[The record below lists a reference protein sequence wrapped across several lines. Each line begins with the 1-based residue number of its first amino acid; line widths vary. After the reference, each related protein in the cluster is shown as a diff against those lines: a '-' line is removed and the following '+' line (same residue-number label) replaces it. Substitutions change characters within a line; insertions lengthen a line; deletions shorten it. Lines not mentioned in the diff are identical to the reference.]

1 MSIVLGALRLTEI
14 MTDAMEGFV
23 ASPKIAGA
31 TNSAINRERP
41 LLSGV
46 QTRERA
52 RKVYLRPSD
61 SKVIRWELAEGE
73 GFAPSSA
80 ARSAALDA

>member
-31 TNSAINRERP
+31 TNSAIIGERP
-41 LLSGV
+41 LLSVRSNSG
-46 QTRERA
+46 A
-52 RKVYLRPSD
+52 R
-61 SKVIRWELAEGE
+61 SKGL
-73 GFAPSSA
+73 SSA
-80 ARSAALDA
+80 ERQQSNSLGTGGGRGIRAE